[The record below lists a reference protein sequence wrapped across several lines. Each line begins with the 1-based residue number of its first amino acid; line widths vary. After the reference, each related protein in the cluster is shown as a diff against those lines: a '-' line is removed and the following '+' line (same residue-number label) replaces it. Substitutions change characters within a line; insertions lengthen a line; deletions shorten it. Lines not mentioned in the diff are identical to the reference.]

1 MSAGCIR
8 SITRARDAL
17 DFFFCVAG
25 KKHAKNS
32 SAQKNSDDSRVSL
45 RKRKL
50 AKFAHA
56 LGSSVAHCETLES
69 SRSSTIRLYSRS
81 F

>member
-8 SITRARDAL
+8 SITQRARRS
-17 DFFFCVAG
+17 FFCVAR

-32 SAQKNSDDSRVSL
+32 SAQKNPTLRDSL
-45 RKRKL
+45 RKRKF

-56 LGSSVAHCETLES
+56 LGLSVAHCETLES
-69 SRSSTIRLYSRS
+69 SLDRQQSAYIAGR